1 MRLAS
6 VVPLIPAELVA
17 ALDHSCGIRTDT
29 DLLFFGSSLDIIK
42 RLPLGTVTL
51 SDLQKFTELVA
62 EQASVPGY
70 RGDEILAGTART
82 YEKHPQ
88 VSCGVKELD
97 ELVGGFG
104 GSRVFEISGAKGSG
118 KTALAL
124 QVVIQ
129 HLLCDADSCAL
140 WIDTSGD
147 FSAEKTAQLVRHFDV
162 AVSDK
167 VLERL
172 QVSLGFNIEAVHD
185 VLEALRIS
193 LSSSRTVGPTVQ
205 WIVLDSITPLL
216 LPSLSAVSSQGHAMM
231 TTFMRQL
238 RELARTFGITI
249 MVINGTS
256 AAAPFNQSS
265 AFAST
270 IRKPALGPS
279 FTFMTDCTLWLS
291 KMKDIPDPES
301 PFSVHVA
308 EVFRSRVTRSKT
320 WCTFQI
326 RYGVLSS
333 TSDL

>member
-6 VVPLIPAELVA
+6 VIPLIPAELVT
-17 ALDHSCGIRTDT
+17 ALDQSCGIRTDT

-42 RLPLGTVTL
+42 KLPLGTVTL
-51 SDLQKFTELVA
+51 SDLEKFTESIA
-62 EQASVPGY
+62 EQASVPGH
-70 RGDEILAGTART
+70 RGDEILAATGRIS
-82 YEKHPQ
+82 EKHPR

-104 GSRVFEISGAKGSG
+104 DSRVFEISGAKGSG

-124 QVVIQ
+124 QIVIQ
-129 HLLCDADSCAL
+129 RLLSDADSYAL
-140 WIDTSGD
+140 WIDSSGD
-147 FSAEKTAQLVRHFDV
+147 FSAEKTTQLMRYFD
-162 AVSDK
+162 VSDK

-172 QVSLGFNIEAVHD
+172 QVSVGFNIEGVND

-193 LSSSRTVGPTVQ
+193 LSNSKSVEPTVQ

-231 TTFMRQL
+231 ITFMRRL
-238 RELARTFGITI
+238 RELSRTFGISI

-256 AAAPFNQSS
+256 AAVPFNQSS

-279 FTFMTDCTLWLS
+279 FTFMTDCTIWLS
-291 KMKDIPDPES
+291 KTKDIPDPEG

-308 EVFRSRVTRSKT
+308 EVFRSRATRSKT

-326 RYGVLSS
+326 RHGILSS